1 MRSFAYLRLLGLT
14 GILSAGIALD
24 ARHAVA
30 AIDSDLLEGL
40 AARSL
45 GPAAVSGR
53 ISAIDA
59 VHADPN
65 HIVIGAAT
73 GGVWISDNGGLTW
86 TPVFDDQPVA
96 SIGAVAIDQSNP
108 DVIWVGTGEGNPRNS
123 TSIGGGLY
131 RSNDGGRSWQL
142 MGLAGSERIN
152 RIALH
157 PRDPNVVYVAALGT
171 LWGDNEERG
180 IFKTT
185 DGGATWQKILYIDS
199 RTGGTDVKIDP
210 FNPEKIYASMWEHRR
225 WPWFF
230 KSGGPGSGMYISW
243 DGGANWKQKTEDD
256 GLPSGELGRITFAPS
271 PAQRGRVYA
280 LVEAVKSAMLRSDD
294 GGESWVRTNE
304 DHDIAVRPFYYTE
317 VAADPDNPDR
327 VYNIASRLSVS
338 IDRGKTFEM
347 NPVIDCCEASNTVH
361 IDIHSLWI
369 NPQDSRHLI
378 VGNDGGIAISRDRGA
393 TWRYVRNL
401 PLSQFYHIAVDNDH
415 PYNVYGGLQDNGSW
429 RGPAEVWENA
439 GIRNLHWQEVGFG
452 DGFDTLPDPENSRRG
467 YVMAQG
473 GYLWRWNLDTGELRM
488 IRPAAPEPGIELR
501 FNWNAGIAQDPFD
514 PATVYYGSQFVH
526 KSTDRGETWTA
537 ISDDLTSDNPDWQ
550 IYKESGGLTYDV
562 TAAENFTTIIAI
574 APSPLEKGT
583 IWVGT
588 DDGRIHLTR
597 DGGANWDRI
606 DGRARGVPAGTW
618 VPMIAP
624 SPHDPGS
631 AYIVFD
637 NHRRGDMQPYLFRVS
652 DYGRDW
658 DNLITDTVSG
668 YALSVLQD
676 PVDPNL
682 LFLGTEFGLFVSTDG
697 GGDWFKFTAGVPT
710 ASVMDMAIQQRED
723 DLVLG
728 THGRSVFIID
738 DYSALR
744 GLDENDFDRRLAI
757 LAAAPGQQ
765 YVARQTP
772 STRFT
777 GSGEFRAD
785 NEPYGVMVTF
795 MASGQDLSHPDQE
808 RERERLARQR
818 ADGETEGGDDEGP
831 EPVKVEMTVRD
842 ASGAVIRRQRFGV
855 HQGVNRVVW
864 SMERD
869 GVRPLPGGEPESLE
883 DGLPGGP
890 EVPPGD
896 YEITL
901 SLAGAGEDEV
911 SATTPVKLLPDPRAT
926 YTPEDRLRNYQAL
939 LDLQAM
945 YEDAVTAVERI
956 VRSRG
961 DIDTVVSLIDQKK
974 QPGVELDATLT
985 ALQEQAGDL
994 KERLDELEKQFRTP
1008 PKTKGIVYDEDKV
1021 VNRIYMAMGYIES
1034 TRDAPTPTAEAY
1046 TELARISLERGK
1058 AAVDSFMAADLAAFA
1073 EAVAAAGIGLFGDSV
1088 EP

>member
-1 MRSFAYLRLLGLT
+1 MRLSVCIRLFNVAALLFAGT
-14 GILSAGIALD
+14 ALD
-24 ARHAVA
+24 ARQAVA
-30 AIDSDLLEGL
+30 AIDPNLLDGL
-40 AARSL
+40 TARAL

-59 VHADPN
+59 VQSDPN
-65 HIVIGAAT
+65 HIVVGAAT

-86 TPVFDDQPVA
+86 TPVFDDQSVA

-123 TSIGGGLY
+123 TSVGAGLY

-157 PRDPNVVYVAALGT
+157 PQDPDVVYVAALGT
-171 LWGDNEERG
+171 LWGDNDERG

-185 DGGATWQKILYIDS
+185 DGGATWQNILYVDR

-243 DGGANWKQKTEDD
+243 DGGASWKQKTEDD

-280 LVEAVKSAMLRSDD
+280 LAEAEKSAMLRSDD
-294 GGESWVRTNE
+294 GGESWIRTNE
-304 DHDIAVRPFYYTE
+304 DHDIAIRPFYYTE

-338 IDRGKTFEM
+338 LDRGKTFEM
-347 NPVIDCCEASNTVH
+347 NPVIDCCAASNTIH
-361 IDIHSLWI
+361 IDIHTLWI

-415 PYNVYGGLQDNGSW
+415 PYHVYGGLQDNGSW

-488 IRPAAPEPGIELR
+488 IRPAPPEPGVELR

-526 KSTDRGETWTA
+526 RSTDRGATWTA
-537 ISDDLTSDNPDWQ
+537 ISGDLTSDNPDWQ
-550 IYKESGGLTYDV
+550 TYKESGGLTYDV

-574 APSPLEKGT
+574 APSPLERGT

-597 DGGANWDRI
+597 DGGASWDRI

-624 SPHDPGS
+624 SPHDLGS
-631 AYIVFD
+631 AYVVFD
-637 NHRRGDMQPYLFRVS
+637 NHRRGDMQPYLFRVNN
-652 DYGRDW
+652 YGRDW
-658 DNLITDTVSG
+658 DNLITDNISG
-668 YALSVLQD
+668 YALSALQD
-676 PVDPNL
+676 PVDPDL
-682 LFLGTEFGLFVSTDG
+682 LFLGTEFGLFVSTNG
-697 GGDWFKFTAGVPT
+697 GDDWFKFTAGVPT
-710 ASVMDMAIQQRED
+710 ASVMDMAIQQREN

-728 THGRSVFIID
+728 THGRSIYILD

-744 GLDENDFDRRLAI
+744 GLEDEDFDRRLAV

-777 GSGEFRAD
+777 GSGEFRAK

-795 MASGQDLSHPDQE
+795 MASGQDLAHPDQE

-818 ADGETEGGDDEGP
+818 AAGDSGSGGSEGP

-842 ASGAVIRRQRFGV
+842 ASGAVVRRQKFGV
-855 HQGVNRVVW
+855 KQGVNRIVW
-864 SMERD
+864 GMEHD
-869 GVRPLPGGEPESLE
+869 GVRPLPGGEPAPLE

-901 SLAGAGEDEV
+901 SLPGPDDDAT
-911 SATTPVKLLPDPRAT
+911 SATTPVQVLADPRAA
-926 YTPEDRLRNYQAL
+926 YTPEERELNYRAML
-939 LDLQAM
+939 ELQSMQEA
-945 YEDAVTAVERI
+945 AVTAVEKI
-956 VRSRG
+956 VRSRR
-961 DIDTVVSLIDQKK
+961 DIDTVLGLIDQRK
-974 QPGVELDATLT
+974 QPGVELEASLATLR
-985 ALQEQAGDL
+985 EQAGDL
-994 KERLDELEKQFRTP
+994 KDRLDELEKQFRTP
-1008 PKTKGIVYDEDKV
+1008 PKTKGIVYDDDKV
-1021 VNRIYMAMGYIES
+1021 VNRIGLAMGYVGS
-1034 TRDAPTPTAEAY
+1034 SHDAPTPTAKAY
-1046 TELARISLERGK
+1046 TELARVSLQQAQ
-1058 AAVDSFMAADLAAFA
+1058 AAADSFMAADLSNFA
-1073 EAVAAAGIGLFGDSV
+1073 QAVAAAGIGLFGDRA